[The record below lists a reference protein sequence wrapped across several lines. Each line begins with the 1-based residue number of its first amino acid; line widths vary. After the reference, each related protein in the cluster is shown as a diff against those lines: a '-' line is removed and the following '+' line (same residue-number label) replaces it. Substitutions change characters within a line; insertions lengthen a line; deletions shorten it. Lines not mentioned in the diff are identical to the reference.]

1 VLLDVLLGHG
11 SHPDPVGELAPLLT
25 DASVPVVV
33 SLIGARRDPQG
44 LDASARRLADAGA
57 AVFASNAAA
66 TRYAL
71 SLIGGRS

>member
-1 VLLDVLLGHG
+1 M
-11 SHPDPVGELAPLLT
+11 
-25 DASVPVVV
+25 
-33 SLIGARRDPQG
+33 SLIGARRDPQQ
-44 LDASARRLADAGA
+44 LDGSARRLAEAGA